1 MLGGE
6 FVSEKERN
14 IEYRGRIKIYTDVKE
29 ITRDNI
35 IQVLSTAMI
44 KHEQN
49 RTQIRNLINFEKGD
63 QPLKREKNVRKD
75 IDIKSIS
82 NLAHQITEFW
92 LGYFWGNHM
101 AFVQKSDKHPKDS
114 SSTDSDSAIT
124 LLNGMYDAEDMESKD
139 QLLAYY
145 LEVCGICC
153 QLIDI
158 KRNPDDEDAVFDLV
172 TLNPLYSFV
181 VYSSDAYERPMM
193 GVSYS
198 EDENGSKIFTCVTD
212 DAIYEIRD
220 MVEIING
227 TKKSEGKKITEGKDG
242 VQVNPFGRVNIIEFE
257 RSTDRTGVF
266 ERQLDELNALNILE
280 SDLCNDVSQT
290 TQANWWGN
298 DIELDTDDNGE
309 VKGPQAGQWI
319 LTKTNGSG
327 KQPNIKGLV
336 LNYDYA
342 GVLANIQAKHDG
354 ILERTFTP
362 KQTEQSGG
370 STTGATS
377 LSSGWTATE
386 AVACKQAAIIKRGFK
401 ERNRLALIAIK
412 KSPSTDPESPL
423 LELKNS
429 DIEIRPIR
437 QKTFD
442 MATKINSLATM
453 VQNFVHPRVA
463 MEAIDFFPNL
473 AEAVE
478 DSVPKML
485 EYQKVLLE
493 SKKSGGN
500 QPGENKNDDPR
511 QQQSADDTL
520 KAKVNPDSKRIMPDS
535 SDQTGNSPLKDL

>member
-1 MLGGE
+1 M
-6 FVSEKERN
+6 SEKERN
-14 IEYRGRIKIYTDVKE
+14 IEYRGRIKIYTDVRE
-29 ITRDNI
+29 ITKDNV
-35 IQVLSTAMI
+35 IQVLSTAMT
-44 KHEQN
+44 KHELN

-63 QPLKREKNVRKD
+63 QPLMREKNVRKD

-114 SSTDSDSAIT
+114 NPTDSDSAIT
-124 LLNGMYDAEDMESKD
+124 LLNEMYDAEDMESKD

-145 LEVCGICC
+145 LEVCGVCC

-181 VYSSDAYERPMM
+181 VYSSDAYERPVM

-198 EDENGSKIFTCVTD
+198 EDENGSKIFTCITD
-212 DAIYEIRD
+212 DAVYEIRD
-220 MVEIING
+220 MVEFIRG
-227 TKKSEGKKITEGKDG
+227 TKTCEGKKITNGKDG
-242 VQVNPFGRVNIIEFE
+242 IQANPFGRVNIVEFE

-319 LTKTNGSG
+319 LTKTNGQG

-336 LNYDYA
+336 LNYDYT

-412 KSPSTDPESPL
+412 KSPDTDPESPL
-423 LELKNS
+423 LKLKNS

-442 MATKINSLATM
+442 MSTKVNSLATM
-453 VQNFVHPRVA
+453 IQNQVHPRIA
-463 MEAIDFFPNL
+463 METVDLFSNL

-478 DSVPKML
+478 DSVPQIL
-485 EYQKVLLE
+485 EYQKKLRE
-493 SKKSGGN
+493 SGGSKGN

-511 QQQSADDTL
+511 QQQDVDDAL
-520 KAKVNPDSKRIMPDS
+520 KAKVNPDSKRIMSDS
-535 SDQTGNSPLKDL
+535 SDQTQNSPIQS

>member
-1 MLGGE
+1 M
-6 FVSEKERN
+6 SEKERN

-29 ITRDNI
+29 ITKDNV
-35 IQVLSTAMI
+35 IQVLSTAMT
-44 KHEQN
+44 KHELN

-63 QPLKREKNVRKD
+63 QPLMREKNVRKD

-101 AFVQKSDKHPKDS
+101 AFVQKSDKHPKGS
-114 SSTDSDSAIT
+114 NPTDSDSAIT
-124 LLNGMYDAEDMESKD
+124 LLNEMYDAEDMESKD

-145 LEVCGICC
+145 LEVCGVCC

-158 KRNPDDEDAVFDLV
+158 KRKPDDEDAVFDLV

-181 VYSSDAYERPMM
+181 IYSSDAYERPVM

-198 EDENGSKIFTCVTD
+198 EDENGSKIFTCITD
-212 DAIYEIRD
+212 DAVYEICD
-220 MVEIING
+220 MVEFVRG
-227 TKKSEGKKITEGKDG
+227 TKTREGKKITDGKDG
-242 VQVNPFGRVNIIEFE
+242 IQANPFGRVNIVEFE

-298 DIELDTDDNGE
+298 DIELDTDDDGK

-386 AVACKQAAIIKRGFK
+386 AVACKQAAIIKKGFK

-412 KSPSTDPESPL
+412 KSQDTDPESPL

-437 QKTFD
+437 QKSYD

-493 SKKSGGN
+493 SKKSGGS
-500 QPGENKNDDPR
+500 QFGENKNDDPR
-511 QQQSADDTL
+511 QQQDADKAL
-520 KAKVNPDSKRIMPDS
+520 KEKINPDVKRIMQDS
-535 SDQTGNSPLKDL
+535 SDQVKNSPIKDL

>member
-1 MLGGE
+1 M
-6 FVSEKERN
+6 SEKERN

-29 ITRDNI
+29 ITKDNV
-35 IQVLSTAMI
+35 IQVLSTAMT
-44 KHEQN
+44 KHELN

-63 QPLKREKNVRKD
+63 QPLMREKNVRKD

-101 AFVQKSDKHPKDS
+101 AFVQKSDKHPKGS
-114 SSTDSDSAIT
+114 NPTDSDSAIT
-124 LLNGMYDAEDMESKD
+124 LLNEMYDAEDMESKD

-145 LEVCGICC
+145 LEVCGVCC

-181 VYSSDAYERPMM
+181 VYSSDAYERPVM

-198 EDENGSKIFTCVTD
+198 EDENGSKIFTCITD
-212 DAIYEIRD
+212 DAVYEIRD
-220 MVEIING
+220 MVDFVRG
-227 TKKSEGKKITEGKDG
+227 TKTREGKKITDGKDG
-242 VQVNPFGRVNIIEFE
+242 IQANPFGRVNIVEFE

-319 LTKTNGSG
+319 LTKTNGNG

-336 LNYDYA
+336 LNYDYT

-412 KSPSTDPESPL
+412 KSRDTDPESPL
-423 LELKNS
+423 LKLKNS

-493 SKKSGGN
+493 SKKSGGS

-511 QQQSADDTL
+511 QQQSADDAL
-520 KAKVNPDSKRIMPDS
+520 KSKVNPDSKRIMPDS
-535 SDQTGNSPLKDL
+535 SDQTQNSPIQS

>member
-1 MLGGE
+1 M
-6 FVSEKERN
+6 SEKERD
-14 IEYRGRIKIYTDVKE
+14 IQYRGRLKIYTDVRK
-29 ITRDNI
+29 ITRNNVID
-35 IQVLSTAMI
+35 VLTKAMI
-44 KHEQN
+44 KHETN
-49 RTQIRNLINFEKGD
+49 RTQIRYLINFEKGD
-63 QPLKREKNVRKD
+63 QPLVREKKVRTD

-101 AFVQKSDKHPKDS
+101 AFVQKSDKHPKGSEPD
-114 SSTDSDSAIT
+114 DNDSAIT
-124 LLNGMYDAEDMESKD
+124 LLNEMYDAEDMESKD

-145 LEVCGICC
+145 LEVCGTCC

-158 KRNPDDEDAVFDLV
+158 KRNPGEEDSVFDLV

-198 EDENGSKIFTCVTD
+198 EDENGSKIFTCITD
-212 DAIYEIRD
+212 DTEYVIRD
-220 MVEIING
+220 MVDIVNE
-227 TKKSEGKKITEGKDG
+227 TKKPKGKKIDKGKYG
-242 VQVNPFGRVNIIEFE
+242 VTKNPFGKVHIVEFE

-266 ERQLDELNALNILE
+266 ERQIDELNALNILE

-298 DIELDTDDNGE
+298 DIELDKDDKGN

-386 AVACKQAAIIKRGFK
+386 AVACKQAQIIKAAYKR
-401 ERNRLALIAIK
+401 RNELALIAIK
-412 KSPSTDPESPL
+412 MSPNVPQGSPL
-423 LELKNS
+423 QRLKNS
-429 DIEIRPIR
+429 DIDVRPIR

-442 MATKINSLATM
+442 MATKINSLATQI
-453 VQNFVHPRVA
+453 QNMVHPRIA
-463 MEAIDFFPNL
+463 MESIDFYPNL
-473 AEAVE
+473 AQAVE
-478 DSVPKML
+478 DSVPMML
-485 EYQKVLLE
+485 EYQKALLE
-493 SKKSGGN
+493 SKKTGKNTDSN
-500 QPGENKNDDPR
+500 AVENP
-511 QQQSADDTL
+511 
-520 KAKVNPDSKRIMPDS
+520 NPDTKRIMQDS
-535 SDQTGNSPLKDL
+535 SDQITNSSLKDL

>member
-1 MLGGE
+1 M
-6 FVSEKERN
+6 SEKECN

-29 ITRDNI
+29 ITKDNV
-35 IQVLSTAMI
+35 IQVLSTAMT
-44 KHEQN
+44 KHELN

-63 QPLKREKNVRKD
+63 QPLMREKNVRKD

-101 AFVQKSDKHPKDS
+101 AFVQKSDKHPKGS
-114 SSTDSDSAIT
+114 NPTDSDSAIT
-124 LLNGMYDAEDMESKD
+124 LLNEMYDAEDMESKD

-145 LEVCGICC
+145 LEVCGVCC

-158 KRNPDDEDAVFDLV
+158 KRKPDDEDAVFDLV

-181 VYSSDAYERPMM
+181 VYSSDAYERPVM

-198 EDENGSKIFTCVTD
+198 EDENGSKIFTCITD
-212 DAIYEIRD
+212 DAVYEIRD
-220 MVEIING
+220 IVEFVRG
-227 TKKSEGKKITEGKDG
+227 TKTREGKKITDGKDG
-242 VQVNPFGRVNIIEFE
+242 IQANPFGRVNIVEFE

-298 DIELDTDDNGE
+298 DIELDKDDDGK

-319 LTKTNGSG
+319 LTRTNGNG

-336 LNYDYA
+336 LNYDYT

-386 AVACKQAAIIKRGFK
+386 AVACKQAAIIKKGFK

-412 KSPSTDPESPL
+412 KSQDTDPESPL
-423 LELKNS
+423 LKLKNS

-437 QKTFD
+437 QKSYD

-493 SKKSGGN
+493 SKKSSGS

-511 QQQSADDTL
+511 QQQDADKAL
-520 KAKVNPDSKRIMPDS
+520 KEKINPDVKRIMQDS
-535 SDQTGNSPLKDL
+535 SDQVKNSPIKDL

>member
-1 MLGGE
+1 M
-6 FVSEKERN
+6 SEKERN

-29 ITRDNI
+29 ITKDNV
-35 IQVLSTAMI
+35 IQVLSTAMT
-44 KHEQN
+44 KHELN

-63 QPLKREKNVRKD
+63 QPLMREKNVRKD

-101 AFVQKSDKHPKDS
+101 AFVQKSDKHPKGS
-114 SSTDSDSAIT
+114 NPTDSDSAIT
-124 LLNGMYDAEDMESKD
+124 LLNEMYDAEDMESKD

-145 LEVCGICC
+145 LEVCGVCC

-158 KRNPDDEDAVFDLV
+158 KRKPDDEDAVFDLV

-181 VYSSDAYERPMM
+181 VYSSDAYERPVM

-198 EDENGSKIFTCVTD
+198 EDENGSKIFTCITD
-212 DAIYEIRD
+212 DVVYEIRD
-220 MVEIING
+220 MVEFVRG
-227 TKKSEGKKITEGKDG
+227 TKTREGKKITDGKDG
-242 VQVNPFGRVNIIEFE
+242 IQANPFGRVNIVEFE

-298 DIELDTDDNGE
+298 DIELDKDDDGK

-319 LTKTNGSG
+319 LTKTNGNG

-386 AVACKQAAIIKRGFK
+386 AVACKQAAIIKKGFK

-412 KSPSTDPESPL
+412 KSQDTDPESPL
-423 LELKNS
+423 LKLKNS

-437 QKTFD
+437 QKSYD

-493 SKKSGGN
+493 SKKSSGS

-511 QQQSADDTL
+511 QQQDADKAL
-520 KAKVNPDSKRIMPDS
+520 KEKINPDVKRIMQDS
-535 SDQTGNSPLKDL
+535 SDQVKNSPIKDL

>member
-1 MLGGE
+1 M
-6 FVSEKERN
+6 SEKERN

-29 ITRDNI
+29 ITKDNV
-35 IQVLSTAMI
+35 IQVLSIAMI
-44 KHEQN
+44 KHELN

-101 AFVQKSDKHPKDS
+101 AFVQKSDKHPKGS
-114 SSTDSDSAIT
+114 NPTASDSAIT
-124 LLNGMYDAEDMESKD
+124 LLNEMYDAEDMESKD

-181 VYSSDAYERPMM
+181 IYSSDAYERPVM

-220 MVEIING
+220 MVKFVQG
-227 TKKSEGKKITEGKDG
+227 TKTREGKEITGSKDG
-242 VQVNPFGRVNIIEFE
+242 VQVNPFGRVNIVEFE

-298 DIELDTDDNGE
+298 DIELDTDDNGK

-319 LTKTNGSG
+319 LTKTNGQG

-336 LNYDYA
+336 LNYDYT

-412 KSPSTDPESPL
+412 KSPDTDPESPL

-485 EYQKVLLE
+485 EYQKTLLE

-511 QQQSADDTL
+511 QQQEADDAL

-535 SDQTGNSPLKDL
+535 SDQTQNSPIQS

>member
-1 MLGGE
+1 M
-6 FVSEKERN
+6 SEKERN

-29 ITRDNI
+29 IAEDNV

-44 KHEQN
+44 KHELN

-63 QPLKREKNVRKD
+63 QPLMREKNVRKD

-101 AFVQKSDKHPKDS
+101 AFVQKSDKHPKGS
-114 SSTDSDSAIT
+114 NPTDSDSAIT
-124 LLNGMYDAEDMESKD
+124 LLNEMYDAEDMESKD

-145 LEVCGICC
+145 LEVCGVCC

-158 KRNPDDEDAVFDLV
+158 KRKPDDEDAVFDLV

-181 VYSSDAYERPMM
+181 VYSSDAYERPVM

-198 EDENGSKIFTCVTD
+198 EDENGSKIFTCITD
-212 DAIYEIRD
+212 DAVYEIRD
-220 MVEIING
+220 MVEFVRG
-227 TKKSEGKKITEGKDG
+227 TKTREGKKITDGKDG
-242 VQVNPFGRVNIIEFE
+242 TQANPFGRVNIVEFE

-298 DIELDTDDNGE
+298 DIELDKDDDGK

-319 LTKTNGSG
+319 LTRTNGNG
-327 KQPNIKGLV
+327 NQPNIKGLV

-412 KSPSTDPESPL
+412 KSPDTDPESPL
-423 LELKNS
+423 LKLKNS

-437 QKTFD
+437 QKSYD

-493 SKKSGGN
+493 SKKSGGS

-511 QQQSADDTL
+511 QQQDADKAL
-520 KAKVNPDSKRIMPDS
+520 KEKINPDVKRIMQDS
-535 SDQTGNSPLKDL
+535 SDQASNSPLKNL

>member
-1 MLGGE
+1 M
-6 FVSEKERN
+6 SEKERN

-29 ITRDNI
+29 ITEKNVI
-35 IQVLSTAMI
+35 NVLSAAMI

-49 RTQIRNLINFEKGD
+49 RVQIRNLINFEKGN
-63 QPLKREKNVRKD
+63 QPLQREKNSRKD

-101 AFVQKSDKHPKDS
+101 AFVQKSDKHPKGSKPEAD
-114 SSTDSDSAIT
+114 DSAIT
-124 LLNGMYDAEDMESKD
+124 LFNEMYDAEDMESKD

-145 LEVCGICC
+145 LEVCGTCC

-158 KRNPDDEDAVFDLV
+158 KRTPDDENAVFDLV

-198 EDENGSKIFTCVTD
+198 ENENGSKIFTCITD
-212 DAIYEIRD
+212 DVIYEIRD
-220 MVEIING
+220 MVEIIEG
-227 TKKSEGKKITEGKDG
+227 TKVEKGKKITDG
-242 VQVNPFGRVNIIEFE
+242 RDGIQKNPFGKVNIIEFE

-266 ERQLDELNALNILE
+266 ERQMDELNALNILE

-298 DIELDTDDNGE
+298 DIELEKDDDGKP
-309 VKGPQAGQWI
+309 KGPQANQWI
-319 LTKTNGSG
+319 ITKTNGSG
-327 KQPNIKGLV
+327 KQPNIKPLV

-386 AVACKQAAIIKRGFK
+386 AVACKQAQIIKSAYKR
-401 ERNRLALIAIK
+401 RNALVLIAIK
-412 KSPSTDPESPL
+412 KSADVLQDSPL
-423 LELKNS
+423 LTLKNS
-429 DIEIRPIR
+429 DIDVRPIR

-453 VQNFVHPRVA
+453 VQNMVHPRIA

-478 DSVPKML
+478 DSVPMML
-485 EYQKVLLE
+485 EYQRTLLE
-493 SKKSGGN
+493 SKKAGKSTGN
-500 QPGENKNDDPR
+500 KGSEDP
-511 QQQSADDTL
+511 
-520 KAKVNPDSKRIMPDS
+520 NPDAKRIMQDS
-535 SDQTGNSPLKDL
+535 SDQVTNSPIKDL